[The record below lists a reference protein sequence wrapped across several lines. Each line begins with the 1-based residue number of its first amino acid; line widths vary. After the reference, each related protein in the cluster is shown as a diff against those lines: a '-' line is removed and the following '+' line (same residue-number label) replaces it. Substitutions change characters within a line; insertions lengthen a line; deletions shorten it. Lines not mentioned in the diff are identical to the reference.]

1 MILVH
6 SEKSSFW
13 VNLCSKFIRILIFE
27 NVGKGSLSILPK
39 LLWCKK
45 HRSGPP
51 PSASSCLSG
60 LGFRLSALLSLMT
73 EDLLLTLLTE
83 DLAASDYVLLGSHSF
98 LALKLC
104 GVVVGDA
111 VTASTTG
118 PDLYI

>member
-60 LGFRLSALLSLMT
+60 LGFRLSALRSLMT

-83 DLAASDYVLLGSHSF
+83 DLLFTLL
-98 LALKLC
+98 
-104 GVVVGDA
+104 
-111 VTASTTG
+111 TE
-118 PDLYI
+118 DLLFTLLTEDLLFTLLTEDLLFNLLT